1 MIRYN
6 SKQKA
11 IYVIFNGT
19 ENWSVDWDN
28 PDAPYEL
35 DSHGLIAAPEETL
48 EAFAARIDELL
59 RTRARFDLCAD
70 DRSGAES
77 LEAEIGFKVGT
88 VEPIGTEIIAEAAE
102 KTEKLF
108 GFRADWVPA
117 FFPTRGLGLLWGGCT
132 VITDSGFP
140 VFFLRR
146 GFRSK
151 PKWFIYRRDEL
162 LAHELCHAVRG
173 CLEDEPYEEH
183 FAYMTSDSAF
193 RRWTGNCF
201 RREWDAIAFLIPVV
215 LLLAVQVVV
224 YTGLLN
230 LPLLPFWILAFAFP
244 AFLIVRNIPDR
255 RMFFAARSKLEKNG
269 FANPDAALFRMTAEE
284 IRTLARTPD
293 DRIDNY
299 LENKSN
305 TELRWQILIHR
316 FQHPTTET
324 SHENSFPE

>member
-1 MIRYN
+1 M
-6 SKQKA
+6 
-11 IYVIFNGT
+11 IFNGT

-28 PDAPYEL
+28 PEAPYEL
-35 DSHGLIAAPEETL
+35 DSHGLIAAPGETL

-70 DRSGAES
+70 GQGGIES
-77 LEAEIGFKVGT
+77 LEGEIGFKVGA
-88 VEPIGTEIIAEAAE
+88 VEPIGTELIAEAAE

-117 FFPTRGLGLLWGGCT
+117 FFPARGLGLLWGGCT

-146 GFRSK
+146 GFRLK
-151 PKWFIYRRDEL
+151 QKWFIYRRDEL

-201 RREWDAIAFLIPVV
+201 RREWDAIVFLIPVV
-215 LLLAVQVVV
+215 LLLVAQVVV

-230 LPLLPFWILAFAFP
+230 LPLWPFWILAFAFP
-244 AFLIVRNIPDR
+244 AFLIARNIPER
-255 RMFFAARSKLEKNG
+255 RTFFAARSKLEKNG
-269 FANPDAALFRMTAEE
+269 FANPDAAMFRMTADE

-293 DRIDNY
+293 DQVENY
-299 LENKSN
+299 LENKSAA
-305 TELRWQILIHR
+305 ELRWQILIHR
-316 FQHPTTET
+316 FQHTQTET
-324 SHENSFPE
+324 PYENSIPE